1 MTCQLLWLAATR
13 LQSSHSSSSLKN
25 TKFLFHVMLQLQKFI
40 DLFLTFEKHILRL
53 LFISQNVLEKLYP
66 DQQLTLV
73 FMVFLRQVPR
83 SKTFSD
89 LWVLQPSGR
98 RANTMRQ
105 ILFLTSSRNDFF
117 RPVKFYGIITT
128 ETYDFLA
135 PRKTKFSDIYSGL

>member
-1 MTCQLLWLAATR
+1 
-13 LQSSHSSSSLKN
+13 
-25 TKFLFHVMLQLQKFI
+25 MLQLQKFI

-89 LWVLQPSGR
+89 L
-98 RANTMRQ
+98 
-105 ILFLTSSRNDFF
+105 
-117 RPVKFYGIITT
+117 
-128 ETYDFLA
+128 
-135 PRKTKFSDIYSGL
+135 